1 MYLDLK
7 SKERE
12 PLFFFM
18 LNAFLQARMDTQHG
32 SDGDEEVNMYIAH
45 LLHSLVD
52 GRFYVDHTDKL
63 ATSPLDVHQ
72 KVSENNGNR
81 HKLQVYRT
89 NADHRLVAYG
99 LFDGFGEHQSLYR
112 KTFTPNQAYLEEA
125 QTYYGWAALFGARM
139 PEKYRG
145 LAQTLEK
152 LAADFETYVEI
163 LDYMSAHYF
172 NLIQQ
177 LSPGQMFHLER
188 QAHKDALPQLKQ
200 ELMEHMIKAYSQ
212 WRLESSAE
220 NQRLFQQACQRYQ
233 EIGEEL
239 GAAIE
244 N

>member
-1 MYLDLK
+1 
-7 SKERE
+7 
-12 PLFFFM
+12 
-18 LNAFLQARMDTQHG
+18 
-32 SDGDEEVNMYIAH
+32 
-45 LLHSLVD
+45 
-52 GRFYVDHTDKL
+52 
-63 ATSPLDVHQ
+63 
-72 KVSENNGNR
+72 
-81 HKLQVYRT
+81 
-89 NADHRLVAYG
+89 
-99 LFDGFGEHQSLYR
+99 
-112 KTFTPNQAYLEEA
+112 
-125 QTYYGWAALFGARM
+125 M

-188 QAHKDALPQLKQ
+188 EAHEAALPQLKQ
-200 ELMEHMIKAYSQ
+200 ELMEHMIEAYSQ

-220 NQRLFQQACQRYQ
+220 NQRLFQEAYQRYQ
-233 EIGEEL
+233 EIEEKL